1 VYPYPQRVERRNM
14 SLPKITRGMIREH
27 TSAQSFERGSQY
39 SRDGSVLGLV
49 LRGRHLSAEVAGSQY
64 EPYQVEIDFD
74 DAGITLTFCSCPYDW
89 GGWCKHIVAVLLNV
103 IEAPEI
109 IDERPPLEALI
120 ADLDREQLQEI
131 LLQLAEGNAPLVD
144 RIESYV
150 AGLRAQ
156 ERPDE
161 EEPHRQESR
170 PPVDPTPFRR
180 RVRHIL
186 HSLDGMRPSQAY
198 WEVGGVV
205 DQVGEVLN
213 DAWTFI
219 EAGDGRNA
227 LRILEAIT
235 DEYTSQ
241 WYYLD
246 DSDGYAG
253 GFFEELSHAWTEA
266 VLTADLTG
274 AERQEWATKIE
285 AWQSEV
291 DDYGVDAFEVTLEAL
306 EQGWDYEPLQRVLEG
321 KITRLGA
328 WEDENAP
335 WYADELARARLN
347 VLERQERYD
356 EYLHLAE
363 AEGQTARYVTML
375 VRLDRVREAVEYGLQ
390 YLSMTDEAL
399 ALAQAL
405 REHGEI
411 EKALRVAER
420 GLSLHGNKAQL
431 AGWLRDTAAG
441 AGDKELALDAAVI
454 AFKEAADL
462 SAYQRVEELAGP
474 QWPELREELLD
485 LLRQE
490 KATGYGTSIDIF
502 LHEGLVDDA
511 IAALGE
517 WAYYETVARVADAAI
532 EQRPDWVISASKKQ
546 AEQIMDAGK
555 SKAYHHAVEWL
566 ARVKA
571 AYRAAEREAEWR
583 AYLNELLEKHHRKY
597 KLVPMLKT
605 LK

>member
-1 VYPYPQRVERRNM
+1 M
-14 SLPKITRGMIREH
+14 DLPKVTRGMIREQ
-27 TSAQSFERGSQY
+27 TSEQSFELGSRY
-39 SRDGSVLGLV
+39 SRDGSVLELV
-49 LRGRHLSAEVAGSQY
+49 RRGNHLFAEVAGSQF

-74 DAGITLTFCSCPYDW
+74 DAGITLAFCSCPYDW

-103 IEAPEI
+103 VEAPEI
-109 IDERPPLEALI
+109 IDERPPLESLI
-120 ADLDREQLQEI
+120 ADLDREQLQEL
-131 LLQLAEGNAPLVD
+131 LLQVAEGNAPLVD

-150 AGLRAQ
+150 AGLQAREAPEAQ
-156 ERPDE
+156 EPT
-161 EEPHRQESR
+161 PQESR
-170 PPVDPTPFRR
+170 PPVDPIPFRR
-180 RVRHIL
+180 RVRHLL

-205 DQVGEVLN
+205 GGVDEVLD

-219 EAGDGRNA
+219 QASDGRNA
-227 LRILEAIT
+227 LLILEAIT
-235 DEYTSQ
+235 DEYTRQ

-246 DSDGYAG
+246 DSDGDAG
-253 GFFEELSHAWTEA
+253 GFFEDLGRAWTEA

-274 AERQEWATKIE
+274 AERREWTAKLQ

-291 DDYGVDAFEVTLEAL
+291 DDYGVDAFAVALEAL
-306 EQGWDYEPLQRVLEG
+306 EQGWDYAPLQRVLEG
-321 KITRLGA
+321 EVTRLGA

-335 WYADELARARLN
+335 WYADELAEARLN
-347 VLERQERYD
+347 VLERRERYD

-375 VRLDRVREAVEYGLQ
+375 VHLDRVQEAVEYGLQ
-390 YLSMTDEAL
+390 YLSTTDEAL

-411 EKALRVAER
+411 EKALRIAGH
-420 GLSLHGNKAQL
+420 GLSLHGHKARL
-431 AGWLRDTAAG
+431 AGWLRDTAEG
-441 AGDKELALDAAVI
+441 AGRTELALDAAVI
-454 AFKEAADL
+454 AFQESPDL
-462 SAYQRVEELAGP
+462 AAYQRVEELAGTR
-474 QWPELREELLD
+474 WPELRQELLD
-485 LLRQE
+485 LLRRRE
-490 KATGYGTSIDIF
+490 ATGSGSTIDIF

-517 WAYYETVARVADAAI
+517 WAYYDTVARVADAAI
-532 EQRPDWVISASKKQ
+532 EQRPDWVIGASKKQ

-555 SKAYHHAVEWL
+555 AKIYHHAVEWI

-571 AYRAAEREAEWR
+571 AYQAAGQEAEWR
-583 AYLNELLEKHHRKY
+583 AYLDELLEKHHRKY
-597 KLVPMLKT
+597 KLVPMLER

>member
-1 VYPYPQRVERRNM
+1 MN
-14 SLPKITRGMIREH
+14 LPKITRGMIREH
-27 TSAQSFERGSQY
+27 TSVQSFERGSRY
-39 SRDGSVLGLV
+39 SRDGSVLDLV
-49 LRGRHLSAEVAGSQY
+49 LRDRRLSAEVAGSQY
-64 EPYQVEIDFD
+64 EPYRVEIDFD
-74 DAGITLTFCSCPYDW
+74 DAGITLAFCSCPYDW

-109 IDERPPLEALI
+109 IDERPPLESLI
-120 ADLDREQLQEI
+120 ADLDREQLQA
-131 LLQLAEGNAPLVD
+131 LVRQMAEGNAPLAD

-150 AGLRAQ
+150 AGLHAQ
-156 ERPDE
+156 EVSAE
-161 EEPHRQESR
+161 EEPRRQESR
-170 PPVDPTPFRR
+170 PPVDPTPFRQ
-180 RVRHIL
+180 RVRYLL

-205 DQVGEVLN
+205 DGVGEVVS

-219 EAGDGRNA
+219 RAGDGRNA
-227 LRILEAIT
+227 LLILEAIT
-235 DEYTSQ
+235 DEYTRQ

-253 GFFEELSHAWTEA
+253 GFFEDLGRAWTEA
-266 VLTADLTG
+266 VLTADLTR
-274 AERQEWATKIE
+274 AERQEWAEKLQ

-291 DDYGVDAFEVTLEAL
+291 EDYGVDAFDVALEAL
-306 EQGWDYEPLQRVLEG
+306 EQGWDYEPLQRALEG
-321 KITRLGA
+321 EVTHLGA

-335 WYADELARARLN
+335 WYADELAEARLN
-347 VLERQERYD
+347 VLERRERYD

-375 VRLDRVREAVEYGLQ
+375 VRLDRVQEAVEYGLQ
-390 YLSMTDEAL
+390 YLSTTDEAL
-399 ALAQAL
+399 ALAKAL
-405 REHGEI
+405 REHGEV
-411 EKALRVAER
+411 EDALRIAEH
-420 GLSLHGNKAQL
+420 GLSLHGHKARL
-431 AGWLRDTAAG
+431 AGWLRDSADG
-441 AGDKELALDAAVI
+441 AGHKKLALDAAVI

-462 SAYQRVEELAGP
+462 AAYQRVEELAGTR
-474 QWPELREELLD
+474 WPELQQELLD
-485 LLRQE
+485 LLRQRE
-490 KATGYGTSIDIF
+490 ATGSGSTIDIF

-555 SKAYHHAVEWL
+555 AKAYHHAVEWV

-571 AYRAAEREAEWR
+571 AYRAAGREAEWR
-583 AYLNELLEKHHRKY
+583 AYLDELLEKHHRKY